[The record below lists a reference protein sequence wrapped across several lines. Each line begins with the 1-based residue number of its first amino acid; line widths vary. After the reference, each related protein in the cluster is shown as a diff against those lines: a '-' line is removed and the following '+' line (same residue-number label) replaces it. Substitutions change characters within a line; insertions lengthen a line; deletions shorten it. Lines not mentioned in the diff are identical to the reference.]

1 MNQSKTKYPRR
12 RRRRVQARR
21 GAWFGRIV
29 FLTFGIVGTMFYMEV
44 REVGFEAAVQNLQA
58 RFASKPIEAQPL
70 PNPLTG
76 GRVVEAVDADT
87 RPLHEQDSR
96 WNTAI
101 ALGEEGVKQ
110 REDALYEHYEGEG
123 GGDPFILRDQSQ
135 QAFDKISAA
144 LVDLRA
150 MREEYARSKSSRM
163 QLDFQIER
171 FAKIV
176 EGMHEKNNRH

>member
-1 MNQSKTKYPRR
+1 
-12 RRRRVQARR
+12 
-21 GAWFGRIV
+21 V
-29 FLTFGIVGTMFYMEV
+29 FLAFGIVGTMFYMEV

-58 RFASKPIEAQPL
+58 RFSNKPRVAEPL

-76 GRVVEAVDADT
+76 GRVIEAVDADT
-87 RPLHEQDSR
+87 RPLHEQDPR
-96 WNTAI
+96 WNAAI

-110 REDALYEHYEGEG
+110 REDALYQHYEGDG
-123 GGDPFILRDQSQ
+123 GGDPFILRNQSQ
-135 QAFDKISAA
+135 EAFDKISAA

-163 QLDFQIER
+163 QLDFQIDR

-176 EGMHEKNNRH
+176 EGMHEKNNRR